1 MEWITRISTTNKKT
15 PAICPSFDEFEELAK
30 EHLKKASEYFTLL
43 FKYCFSH
50 FIFRCILKRHL
61 RVKKWI

>member
-30 EHLKKASEYFTLL
+30 EHLKKAS
-43 FKYCFSH
+43 
-50 FIFRCILKRHL
+50 
-61 RVKKWI
+61 